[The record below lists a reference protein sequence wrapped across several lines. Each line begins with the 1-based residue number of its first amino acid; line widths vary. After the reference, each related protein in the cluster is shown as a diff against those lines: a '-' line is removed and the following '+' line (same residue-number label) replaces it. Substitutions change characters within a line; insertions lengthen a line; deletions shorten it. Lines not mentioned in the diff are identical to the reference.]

1 MTHALTMNFCISVV
15 LISLKT
21 EKFDDLLK
29 CQIINE
35 LEDHD
40 KLTYH
45 PVWLTI
51 KALIASL
58 VCLWFFKNKSQVVC
72 RHCRHFKKF

>member
-1 MTHALTMNFCISVV
+1 MTHALNMNFCILVV
-15 LISLKT
+15 LISLT
-21 EKFDDLLK
+21 TGKFDDFLK

-35 LEDHD
+35 LVDRG

-45 PVWLTI
+45 PVWPTI

-58 VCLWFFKNKSQVVC
+58 VCL
-72 RHCRHFKKF
+72 

>member
-1 MTHALTMNFCISVV
+1 MTHALTMNFCILVV

-21 EKFDDLLK
+21 GKFDDFLK

-35 LEDHD
+35 LVDHGRV
-40 KLTYH
+40 TYH
-45 PVWLTI
+45 PMWPTI
-51 KALIASL
+51 KVLIASL

-72 RHCRHFKKF
+72 RHCRDFE